1 MAAFVENARQHEEA
15 AGGDSVRQHDED
27 GPVQTSRSET
37 EDSKDDESEM
47 ADRRIGDQLF
57 HVRLHQ
63 RDQRAIDNA
72 DQRQH
77 HNPGRVEVRLF
88 RKKANI
94 ETQQAVGA
102 HLQQNAG
109 EQHRSGGGRFHV
121 RVGQP
126 GVKREDWDLH
136 RKGYEEAKKEP
147 KRGRFE
153 TAYAAAANCV
163 LDDDKIETAGF
174 RIQPQNRRQHKHRAN
189 EREQEILH
197 RGVDLASVAVHAD
210 QKRHRNQRRFPEE
223 IEQEQIQRSEDAN
236 QPRLQQQQQ
245 NEEFFHPLLN

>member
-77 HNPGRVEVRLF
+77 HNPGRVAVRLF

-126 GVKREDWDLH
+126 GVKKPRKSQSEAVSKPRTLPLRIAFWMTTKSKLPVFAYSH
-136 RKGYEEAKKEP
+136 RIAASINIEP
-147 KRGRFE
+147 MNVNRKYF
-153 TAYAAAANCV
+153 TAA
-163 LDDDKIETAGF
+163 
-174 RIQPQNRRQHKHRAN
+174 
-189 EREQEILH
+189 
-197 RGVDLASVAVHAD
+197 
-210 QKRHRNQRRFPEE
+210 
-223 IEQEQIQRSEDAN
+223 
-236 QPRLQQQQQ
+236 
-245 NEEFFHPLLN
+245 